1 MEILINERAE
11 KTCQE
16 ILDDGTDDNY
26 EWSPPYCKGLF
37 RQGARWVAF
46 DNTIKNCWMEDFDT
60 AEAALNWLAGKE
72 IESDL
77 KPLTQYLTEYLSH
90 VMIQSVSSNFC
101 WTEKNLEENLKIW
114 LEQALDA
121 YESTE
126 NVVIQTIKKKDK

>member
-37 RQGARWVAF
+37 RQEARWVAF

-77 KPLTQYLTEYLSH
+77 KPLAQYLAEYLATGIDRTH
-90 VMIQSVSSNFC
+90 EAGMPMDY
-101 WTEKNLEENLKIW
+101 TEEGLKPIF
-114 LEQALDA
+114 EQALDA